1 MGYRAEKLE
10 IEGKIKVV
18 KRVAL
23 GVVLVVLTGL
33 CVFSAFMP
41 ADTWKYYV
49 GKPEIDKRGEGELR
63 IHFLDVGQGD
73 STLIELPDGKIVLID
88 GGNAQEENS
97 TKILRYLNALKIDTI
112 DHLVVSHADS
122 DHCGGLKTV
131 VENKKILTAYLPNTK
146 PTVNAEY
153 SEFYAA
159 ILKEGCQR
167 VYSSRAVRIG
177 SVFEAYP
184 FTLAF
189 LYPYSKDVF
198 EDAETDTNESSSV
211 VWLDYCG
218 VSALFTGDAPLETEN
233 LLMQD
238 DKLNVFDTVEVSLTD
253 TEILKVSHH
262 GSADSTSLDFLQYLG
277 VETAV
282 ISCGKNNV
290 YGHPS
295 ETVQTNLLAAGAK
308 TYVTAEVGNVV
319 VTVGQEGL
327 YTVKTVLNK

>member
-1 MGYRAEKLE
+1 MF
-10 IEGKIKVV
+10 IK
-18 KRVAL
+18 
-23 GVVLVVLTGL
+23 
-33 CVFSAFMP
+33 
-41 ADTWKYYV
+41 
-49 GKPEIDKRGEGELR
+49 
-63 IHFLDVGQGD
+63 
-73 STLIELPDGKIVLID
+73 
-88 GGNAQEENS
+88 
-97 TKILRYLNALKIDTI
+97 
-112 DHLVVSHADS
+112 
-122 DHCGGLKTV
+122 
-131 VENKKILTAYLPNTK
+131 NTK
-146 PTVNAEY
+146 KQG
-153 SEFYAA
+153 F
-159 ILKEGCQR
+159 R
-167 VYSSRAVRIG
+167 
-177 SVFEAYP
+177 
-184 FTLAF
+184 LAF

>member
-41 ADTWKYYV
+41 ADTWKHYV

-153 SEFYAA
+153 S
-159 ILKEGCQR
+159 
-167 VYSSRAVRIG
+167 
-177 SVFEAYP
+177 
-184 FTLAF
+184 
-189 LYPYSKDVF
+189 
-198 EDAETDTNESSSV
+198 
-211 VWLDYCG
+211 
-218 VSALFTGDAPLETEN
+218 
-233 LLMQD
+233 
-238 DKLNVFDTVEVSLTD
+238 
-253 TEILKVSHH
+253 
-262 GSADSTSLDFLQYLG
+262 DS
-277 VETAV
+277 
-282 ISCGKNNV
+282 
-290 YGHPS
+290 
-295 ETVQTNLLAAGAK
+295 
-308 TYVTAEVGNVV
+308 
-319 VTVGQEGL
+319 
-327 YTVKTVLNK
+327 